1 MYQFTALD
9 VRTRISFIAYGQ
21 EQSFSNGW
29 AFLVFVVL
37 WLRAFGIKHRIQLQ
51 TDWGEEYGGKSSR
64 KIARMNKL
72 LAPLGAEVTRIEKGK
87 KEQNGYVER
96 KHRTD
101 DEELYIPYGEKITDD
116 KTLFEIAYSWTNYY
130 NTKRPHYGRELDGRT
145 PLEYA
150 QMVMTTLNPDI
161 ALFPPIFLDKL
172 SCSIHWKGGN
182 DVCKHYNFV
191 GNA

>member
-1 MYQFTALD
+1 
-9 VRTRISFIAYGQ
+9 
-21 EQSFSNGW
+21 
-29 AFLVFVVL
+29 
-37 WLRAFGIKHRIQLQ
+37 
-51 TDWGEEYGGKSSR
+51 
-64 KIARMNKL
+64 MNKL
-72 LAPLGAEVTRIEKGK
+72 LAPLGAEVTRIEKRK

-101 DEELYIPYGEKITDD
+101 DEELYIPYGGEIKDL
-116 KTLFEIAYSWTNYY
+116 KTLFEVAYSWTHYY
-130 NTKRPHYGRELDGRT
+130 NTRRSHYGRELDGKT

-182 DVCKHYNFV
+182 DVCKHYKISHCLDRTAQVSKIYLSWLWNL
-191 GNA
+191 GKSAQKHAGRRIA